1 MNDNLIITV
10 KNLVK
15 QKKLEQELKEQQSI
29 AIQKNAIERSNILA
43 VQEFFFDALRC
54 MNEPYRLSLYSK
66 ASIEIE
72 RGTTSHLARVSTTI
86 SKQERT
92 NNTEMHMERLLQK
105 NLTNLHEIA
114 LERLRSQLYQDA
126 QTLQASM
133 IAYSQTWVW
142 QGKTQAELYENY
154 CNLYRSLY
162 PNLFLI
168 KIGSVKLFNNETQI
182 KFQCAFEDK
191 YLTPSN
197 YFYVLEMLMNG
208 AYLP

>member
-1 MNDNLIITV
+1 MENTV
-10 KNLVK
+10 FSTIKNLVR
-15 QKKLEQELKEQQSI
+15 QKKLEQTLKEKQSI
-29 AIQKNAIERSNILA
+29 AIQQNAIERSNILA

-133 IAYSQTWVW
+133 LAYSQTWVW

-162 PNLFLI
+162 PSLFLI
-168 KIGSVKLFNNETQI
+168 KIGKVQLFNNETQI

-191 YLTPSN
+191 YLSTSN
-197 YFYVLEMLMNG
+197 YFYILEMLMQG

>member
-1 MNDNLIITV
+1 MENTV
-10 KNLVK
+10 FSTIKNLVK

-54 MNEPYRLSLYSK
+54 MNEPYRLSLYSR

-72 RGTTSHLARVSTTI
+72 KGTTSHIARVSTTI
-86 SKQERT
+86 SKTERT
-92 NNTEMHMERLLQK
+92 ANTEMHMERLLQK

-114 LERLRSQLYQDA
+114 LERLRNQLYQDA
-126 QTLQASM
+126 KTLQSSM
-133 IAYSQTWVW
+133 LAYSYTWVW
-142 QGKTQAELYENY
+142 EGKTQAELYENY

-162 PNLFLI
+162 PSLFL
-168 KIGSVKLFNNETQI
+168 VKVGKVQLFNNETQI
-182 KFQCAFEDK
+182 KFQCAFEDRC
-191 YLTPSN
+191 LTPSN
-197 YFYVLEMLMNG
+197 YFYILEMLMQG

>member
-1 MNDNLIITV
+1 MNNNLIITV

-29 AIQKNAIERSNILA
+29 AIQQNAIERSNILA
-43 VQEFFFDALRC
+43 VQEFFFDGLRC
-54 MNEPYRLSLYSK
+54 MNEPYRLSLYSR

-72 RGTTSHLARVSTTI
+72 KGNTSHIARVSTTI
-86 SKQERT
+86 SKTERT
-92 NNTEMHMERLLQK
+92 ANTEMHMERLLQK

-114 LERLRSQLYQDA
+114 LERLRNQLYQDA

-133 IAYSQTWVW
+133 LAYSQTWVW

-182 KFQCAFEDK
+182 KFQCAFENK

>member
-1 MNDNLIITV
+1 MENTFFSTI
-10 KNLVK
+10 KNLVS
-15 QKKLEQELKEQQSI
+15 QKKLEQELKQKQSI
-29 AIQKNAIERSNILA
+29 AIQQNAIERSNILA
-43 VQEFFFDALRC
+43 VQEFFFDGLRC
-54 MNEPYRLSLYSK
+54 MNEPYRLSLYSR

-114 LERLRSQLYQDA
+114 LERLRNQLYQDA

-133 IAYSQTWVW
+133 LAYSQTWVW

-162 PNLFLI
+162 PSLFL
-168 KIGSVKLFNNETQI
+168 VKVGKVQLFNNETQI
-182 KFQCAFEDK
+182 KFQCAFEDRC
-191 YLTPSN
+191 LTPSN
-197 YFYVLEMLMNG
+197 YFYILEMLMQG

>member
-1 MNDNLIITV
+1 MNNNLIITV

-29 AIQKNAIERSNILA
+29 AIQQNAIERSNILA

>member
-1 MNDNLIITV
+1 
-10 KNLVK
+10 
-15 QKKLEQELKEQQSI
+15 
-29 AIQKNAIERSNILA
+29 
-43 VQEFFFDALRC
+43 
-54 MNEPYRLSLYSK
+54 
-66 ASIEIE
+66 
-72 RGTTSHLARVSTTI
+72 
-86 SKQERT
+86 
-92 NNTEMHMERLLQK
+92 MERLLQK

-114 LERLRSQLYQDA
+114 LERLRNQLYQDA

-133 IAYSQTWVW
+133 LAYSQTWVW

-162 PNLFLI
+162 PSLFLI
-168 KIGSVKLFNNETQI
+168 KIGKVQLFNNETQI

-197 YFYVLEMLMNG
+197 YFYILEMLMNG

>member
-1 MNDNLIITV
+1 MNNNLIITV

-29 AIQKNAIERSNILA
+29 AIQQNAIERSNILA
-43 VQEFFFDALRC
+43 VQEFFFDGLRC
-54 MNEPYRLSLYSK
+54 MNEPYRLSLYSR

-72 RGTTSHLARVSTTI
+72 KGTTSHIARVSTTI
-86 SKQERT
+86 SKTERT
-92 NNTEMHMERLLQK
+92 ANTEMHMERLLQK

-126 QTLQASM
+126 KTLQSSM
-133 IAYSQTWVW
+133 LAYSYTWLW
-142 QGKTQAELYENY
+142 EGKTQSELYENY

-182 KFQCAFEDK
+182 KFQCAFEDRC
-191 YLTPSN
+191 LTPSN
-197 YFYVLEMLMNG
+197 YFYILEMLMQG